1 MEEFIERVSD
11 ILRSP
16 VILKRWQLSY
26 RQLLS
31 LCLVIFI
38 SLSTTALAVEESKI
52 SRYNFVLAVYER
64 VFNRNITEIEAVES
78 GLIDQ
83 FDDGQYNLDW
93 PISRGMAAEA
103 LYRLSVQL
111 GTIAKVPRAFA
122 DVGSDSVFK
131 KPLETVGGAFLP
143 RARGRFDPNYLL
155 DRETLFRAISILL
168 DKGVLR
174 QEDRSRQTIL
184 TAVEPV
190 VTSSQTD
197 SPAVKANEAT
207 LMPIHPELGFKEHK
221 GEDTRYRAETYN
233 RVAMANTRVS
243 TGQMDPQQMASI
255 EDAGNAMK
263 DVEELLDRLGASVME
278 MTEAHPSNPDDEND
292 LRQGLAKIEGV
303 LAAAVDRFTYSKL
316 QLSTAMPVDPDQI
329 RRCTELNQ
337 QLDVQLE
344 RLKILRQRIA
354 ERLAEPQ
361 KKVED

>member
-11 ILRSP
+11 IFRSP

-26 RQLLS
+26 RQSLS
-31 LCLVIFI
+31 LCLAIFI
-38 SLSTTALAVEESKI
+38 TLSATALSAQENKI

-64 VFNRNITEIEAVES
+64 VFNRHITEMEAVES

-103 LYRLSVQL
+103 MYRLSIQL
-111 GTIAKVPRAFA
+111 GTVARIPRAFA
-122 DVGSDSVFK
+122 DIGNDSVFK

-155 DRETLFRAISILL
+155 DRETLFRSISILL
-168 DKGVLR
+168 EKGVLR
-174 QEDRSRQTIL
+174 QEDRSRQAIF
-184 TAVEPV
+184 TAAEPV
-190 VTSSQTD
+190 VTTSLTD
-197 SPAVKANEAT
+197 NAPAVDSGGV

-233 RVAMANTRVS
+233 RVTMANSRVS
-243 TGQMDPQQMASI
+243 SGQMEPQEMASI
-255 EDAGNAMK
+255 EDASNAMK
-263 DVEELLDRLGASVME
+263 DVEELLNRLGGSVME
-278 MTEAHPSNPDDEND
+278 MTEAHPTSPDDEND

-303 LAAAVDRFTYSKL
+303 LTAAVDRFTYSKM
-316 QLSTAMPVDPDQI
+316 QLNTAMPVDPDQI
-329 RRCTELNQ
+329 RRCEELNR
-337 QLDVQLE
+337 QLDIQLE

-361 KKVED
+361 KAEN

>member
-11 ILRSP
+11 IFRSP

-26 RQLLS
+26 RQSLS
-31 LCLVIFI
+31 LCLAMFVF
-38 SLSTTALAVEESKI
+38 LSTAALQAQENKI

-64 VFNRNITEIEAVES
+64 VFNRHITEIEATES

-111 GTIAKVPRAFA
+111 GTIAKMPRAFA
-122 DVGSDSVFK
+122 DIGNDSIFK
-131 KPLETVGGAFLP
+131 KPLETVGAAFLP

-155 DRETLFRAISILL
+155 DRETLFRAISLL
-168 DKGVLR
+168 LEKGVLR
-174 QEDRSRQTIL
+174 QEDRSRQAIFP
-184 TAVEPV
+184 AAEPV
-190 VTSSQTD
+190 VTTTMTEEKLTSD
-197 SPAVKANEAT
+197 SEAV
-207 LMPIHPELGFKEHK
+207 LMPIHPDLGFKEHK

-233 RVAMANTRVS
+233 RVAIANSRVS
-243 TGQMDPQQMASI
+243 TGQMNPQEMASI
-255 EDAGNAMK
+255 EDASSAMK
-263 DVEELLDRLGASVME
+263 DVETLLDRLGGSVME
-278 MTEAHPSNPDDEND
+278 MTETYPSNPDDESD

-303 LAAAVDRFTYSKL
+303 LAAAFERFTYSKL
-316 QLSTAMPVDPDQI
+316 QLGTTMPVDPDQI
-329 RRCTELNQ
+329 RRCEELSR
-337 QLDVQLE
+337 QLDTQLE

-361 KKVED
+361 KEEN